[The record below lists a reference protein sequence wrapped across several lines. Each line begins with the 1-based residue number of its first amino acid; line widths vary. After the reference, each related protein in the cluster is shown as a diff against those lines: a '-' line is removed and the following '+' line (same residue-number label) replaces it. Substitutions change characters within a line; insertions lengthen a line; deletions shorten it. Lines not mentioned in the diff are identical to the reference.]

1 MAGMKWEWGIVLSKL
16 DHEMDKQTHQE
27 SGACLQPRLSF
38 LPSRIGIQIMFN
50 LFPFFFSVKCES
62 LLDVENQVI
71 AAKEEIKL
79 KLFIDKAISSFTGCF
94 FKDNL

>member
-1 MAGMKWEWGIVLSKL
+1 
-16 DHEMDKQTHQE
+16 
-27 SGACLQPRLSF
+27 
-38 LPSRIGIQIMFN
+38 MFN